1 VKARWFDTLPADV
14 RAMVL
19 ATAEEIGTIVN
30 PWEIDF
36 LAQQC
41 KIWVEKGGEIDVL
54 SPAEKDEMMAKLSTV
69 GDDIFKTKP
78 QLKPLWD
85 LLRAAAKRSP

>member
-1 VKARWFDTLPADV
+1 
-14 RAMVL
+14 MVL
-19 ATAEEIGTIVN
+19 ATAEEIETIVN

-36 LAQQC
+36 LAQQR

-54 SPAEKDEMMAKLSTV
+54 SPADKDEMMAKLSTV
-69 GDDIFKTKP
+69 GDDIVKTKP

-85 LLRAAAKRSP
+85 LLRAAAKRSL